1 MKNAIIAQS
10 GGPTAAINASLAG
23 VISGALQS
31 DRIEKVYGSL
41 YGIEGILQEKI
52 LPITAENMTDDDLNI
67 LKQTPSSYLGSCR
80 YKLPKDFSDTTI
92 FDQIFSFFTRYNIGY
107 FFYIG
112 GNDSMDT
119 VYRLNE
125 YACHIGY
132 DIHIMGV
139 PKTIDNDL
147 DVTDHTP
154 GYGSA
159 AKFIATSVKEIALDS
174 NVYDLDSV
182 TIIEIMGRNA
192 GWLTAASALART
204 DGQCAPHL
212 IYLPETTFCYDKFLS
227 DIARVH
233 KQHSNVVIC
242 VSEGIKT
249 ADGSYVCE
257 GQSNGLTDVF
267 GHKNLSGTAKVL
279 EAYVREK
286 LGYKARG
293 IELNV
298 LQRSAAHC
306 LSKTDI
312 DEAFAIG
319 KSAVE
324 AALKGESGR
333 MMIYERM
340 SDAPY
345 TIRISSTDIQN
356 AANAEKVIPASFIHA
371 ETSDI
376 TDDFFTYAQPLIMGE
391 VHPIM
396 KKGVPVH
403 LVR

>member
-1 MKNAIIAQS
+1 MKNAIVAQS

-23 VISGALQS
+23 VISAALASSQ
-31 DRIEKVYGSL
+31 IETVYGSL
-41 YGIEGILQEKI
+41 HGIEGILKNQI
-52 LPITAENMTDDDLNI
+52 MDISAQNMTQNDLEI

-80 YKLPKDFSDTTI
+80 YKLPKDFSDTTV
-92 FDQIFSFFTRYNIGY
+92 FDQIFDFFTQKNIGY

-119 VYRLNE
+119 VHRLNE
-125 YACHIGY
+125 YAKHIGY
-132 DIHIMGV
+132 DIHIIGV

-147 DVTDHTP
+147 DITDHTP
-154 GYGSA
+154 GYGCA

-174 NVYDLDSV
+174 NVYNLDSV

-204 DGQCAPHL
+204 DRQSAPHL
-212 IYLPETTFCYDKFLS
+212 IYLPETVFSYDKFLS
-227 DIARVH
+227 DIKRVH
-233 KQHSNVVIC
+233 EKHSNVVVC
-242 VSEGIKT
+242 VSEGVKT

-257 GQSNGLTDVF
+257 EKSNGLTDVF

-279 EAYVREK
+279 ENYVREA

-298 LQRSAAHC
+298 LQRAAAHC

-312 DEAFAIG
+312 TEAFTVG
-319 KSAVE
+319 QHAVK
-324 AALKGESGR
+324 AALSGESGT
-333 MMIYERM
+333 MMIYQRT

-345 TIRISSTDIQN
+345 QIRIASTDIKN
-356 AANAEKVIPASFIHA
+356 AANAEKVVPAAYID
-371 ETSDI
+371 EEKSDI
-376 TDDFFTYAQPLIMGE
+376 TDAFLTYAKPLIMGE
-391 VHPIM
+391 ISPIM
-396 KKGVPVH
+396 SDGLPVH